1 MTLILPVLLALL
13 YLGLFLH
20 DRGVLNGAAQE
31 ITAMADLNNWK
42 KSGNSNLENSA
53 KKLADR
59 TGPSGKADVS
69 VSVSDRQVSVSYSAS
84 MDLPGLLPELFGK
97 SILDTGAAAQRLL
110 IEPADTIRMIRGLEY
125 VSELLGKD

>member
-1 MTLILPVLLALL
+1 MTLILPVLLALI

-20 DRGVLNGAAQE
+20 DKGVLNGAAQE
-31 ITAMADLNNWK
+31 ITAMADLNRWK
-42 KSGNSNLENSA
+42 ESGNSHLGNSA

-59 TGPSGKADVS
+59 TGPSGKADTS
-69 VSVSDRQVSVSYSAS
+69 VSVSDHQVSVSYTAT
-84 MDLPGLLPELFGK
+84 MNLPGILPKLFGK
-97 SILDTGAAAQRLL
+97 STLDTGAAAQRLL